1 MGSSVLLNGEM
12 KMNPQEI
19 DTLVREQGPFVFD
32 RMFSMI
38 EKVRERLDR
47 VCQTLGKANVPYAVI
62 GGNAVAA
69 WVSTRDE
76 GAIRNTQD
84 VDILLRREDFEAA
97 STALR
102 QAGFIPDQ
110 VLGVT
115 MFLDGEKGKP
125 SQAVHVI
132 WAAEKV
138 RHDCVAP
145 APMPNQARE
154 LAGKQVI
161 DLVELVQMKLNSH
174 RDKDRVHLRD
184 MIGVGL
190 IDATWPEKFLP
201 KLGERL
207 QALLDDPDG

>member
-1 MGSSVLLNGEM
+1 
-12 KMNPQEI
+12 MNSQQI
-19 DTLVREQGPFVFD
+19 DTLVREQGPFVFE
-32 RMFSMI
+32 RMFGMI

-47 VCQTLGKANVPYAVI
+47 VCLALGEAGVPYAVI

-102 QAGFIPDQ
+102 KVGFVVAQ
-110 VLGVT
+110 VMDVT

-138 RHDCVAP
+138 RQDDALP
-145 APMPNQARE
+145 TPMPSQARV

-161 DLVELVQMKLNSH
+161 DLVELVQMKLCSH
-174 RDKDRVHLRD
+174 RRKDQVHLLD

-190 IDATWPEKFLP
+190 IDSTWPEKFVP
-201 KLGERL
+201 ELGERL

>member
-1 MGSSVLLNGEM
+1 
-12 KMNPQEI
+12 MNPQQI
-19 DTLVREQGPFVFD
+19 DTLVREQGPFVFE
-32 RMFSMI
+32 RMFGMI

-47 VCQTLGKANVPYAVI
+47 VCRALGEAQVPYAVI

-97 STALR
+97 STALGKV
-102 QAGFIPDQ
+102 GFIPEQ
-110 VLGVT
+110 VMDVT

-138 RHDCVAP
+138 RQEYASP
-145 APMPNQARE
+145 APMPNQARL

-161 DLVELVQMKLNSH
+161 DLVELVQMKLCSH

-190 IDATWPEKFLP
+190 IDSTWPEKFP
-201 KLGERL
+201 PELGERL